1 MSDRRQLLG
10 AGGEDIALAFLKKN
24 HFKLVVKNYRCRY
37 GEIDIIARDPGN
49 VLCFIEVKTRS
60 SRSHGTPQEA
70 VTLKKQGQIAKAAM
84 EFIQRY
90 KLENSPAR
98 FDVVA
103 VTLLPAGHSVDFIQN
118 AFELNLS

>member
-1 MSDRRQLLG
+1 MSDRRQRLG
-10 AGGEDIALAFLKKN
+10 AGGEEIALEFLKKN
-24 HFKLVVKNYRCRY
+24 RFKLVVKNYRCRY

-60 SRSHGTPQEA
+60 SQSHGTPQEA
-70 VTLKKQGQIAKAAM
+70 VTLKKQGQIGKVAL

-90 KLENSPAR
+90 KLEKNHAR

-103 VTLLPAGHSVDFIQN
+103 VNLLPAGHTVELIQN
-118 AFELNLS
+118 AFELNLF